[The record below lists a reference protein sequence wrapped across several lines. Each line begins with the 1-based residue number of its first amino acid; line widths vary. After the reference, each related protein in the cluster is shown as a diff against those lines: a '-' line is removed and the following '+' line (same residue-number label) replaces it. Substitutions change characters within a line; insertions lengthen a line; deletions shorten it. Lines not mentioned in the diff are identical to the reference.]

1 MYRYIFYTQESLDA
15 PRMIRAVKHCKRPR
29 ATKIYKHLE
38 RMFHSGEVGV
48 FGYTIETEFQTFT

>member
-1 MYRYIFYTQESLDA
+1 MYRYIFYTQESLEA

-38 RMFHSGEVGV
+38 RMFHSGEVAV
-48 FGYTIETEFQTFT
+48 FGYSIETFI